1 MHMRKRDQRV
11 LSCNS
16 LIIKFLI
23 INDLSRFVLIIYV
36 QFRKFIL
43 QMQDPTSQ
51 QVEEQGKESG
61 SVERLFGLQSSVMLG
76 VVRRTCGTARSEER
90 RVGKEC
96 TSWCRS
102 RWSPYH

>member
-1 MHMRKRDQRV
+1 MHMRKRDQTV
-11 LSCNS
+11 LCCNS

-23 INDLSRFVLIIYV
+23 INDLSSFVLIIYV

-61 SVERLFGLQSSVMLG
+61 SVERSFGPQSNVILG
-76 VVRRTCGTARSEER
+76 VVRRTCGTASNLAKRH
-90 RVGKEC
+90 G
-96 TSWCRS
+96 TSSLHVAEKYWA
-102 RWSPYH
+102 